1 MVGAEELS
9 EDETYA
15 QSDIYTK
22 GSFFMHSLRFVVG
35 DAIFLPTLYKLATD
49 PAYTYDN
56 FVTSKDVEQL
66 FSKAAGTD
74 LKPFFDFYLRTT
86 DVLDFTVKEV
96 GYQQYLIRINNHF
109 MPLPLEII
117 TSNGKQKTTI
127 GKEGIT
133 VQSAVPPQV
142 DPNGNYLKK
151 ITLIS

>member
-1 MVGAEELS
+1 
-9 EDETYA
+9 
-15 QSDIYTK
+15 
-22 GSFFMHSLRFVVG
+22 MHSLRFVLG

-66 FSKAAGTD
+66 FSKAASTN

-96 GYQQYLIRINNHF
+96 GYQQYLIRLNNHF

-151 ITLIS
+151 ITLIP